1 MRAASTDVSPARVR
15 SGLSVVVDAKVG
27 RAVAGRAAI
36 MSVFMAPS

>member
-15 SGLSVVVDAKVG
+15 SGSSVDAKVG

-36 MSVFMAPS
+36 MSEFMALS